1 MKPSLYAQYY
11 FELRTLFFEIHGGP
25 ASINGWTLKPLS
37 VIKARRLEDRSSN
50 VWDKAKP
57 KSSKSDP
64 DKHVKSSNSSINSMQ
79 VCYITAS
86 NCNIIR
92 LCVLS

>member
-25 ASINGWTLKPLS
+25 ASVNGWTLKPLS

-57 KSSKSDP
+57 KSNKSDP

-79 VCYITAS
+79 VCYTAAYH
-86 NCNIIR
+86 CDMIR
-92 LCVLS
+92 LCMLL